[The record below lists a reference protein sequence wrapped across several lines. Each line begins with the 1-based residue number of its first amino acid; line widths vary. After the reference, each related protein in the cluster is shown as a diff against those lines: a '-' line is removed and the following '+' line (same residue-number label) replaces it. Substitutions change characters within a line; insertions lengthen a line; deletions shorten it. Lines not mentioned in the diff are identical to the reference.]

1 MKPDYPDGL
10 IQRLK
15 TDGVVEM
22 LLMRNEALQPVQL
35 QEKLQLL
42 DQTEVYPEKL
52 LSLRIQET
60 HQLERQMQQLPVIKI
75 QVIATMMAG

>member
-1 MKPDYPDGL
+1 MKPDFPDGL
-10 IQRLK
+10 IQQLK